1 MQSQDAYRVQY
12 SLVAIVELCEMK
24 NKAQSLDMVLLT
36 MKETDTTS
44 WKMISVL
51 AAAHHPEL
59 YD

>member
-1 MQSQDAYRVQY
+1 VQY